1 MNTYLIPYACTESH
15 CDIFK
20 VVARSY
26 AECKQKIMNRFIRQ
40 YEDDDKIADIDDYN
54 DFCDYLWDTY
64 DIMIGEVHE
73 LDEYVESSL

>member
-1 MNTYLIPYACTESH
+1 MNTYLIPYACTESY

-20 VVARSY
+20 IVARSY

-54 DFCDYLWDTY
+54 VFCDYLWDTY
-64 DIMIGEVHE
+64 DIMIGEAHE

>member
-15 CDIFK
+15 CNIFK
-20 VVARSY
+20 IVARSY

-54 DFCDYLWDTY
+54 VFCDYLWDTY
-64 DIMIGEVHE
+64 DIMIGEAHE